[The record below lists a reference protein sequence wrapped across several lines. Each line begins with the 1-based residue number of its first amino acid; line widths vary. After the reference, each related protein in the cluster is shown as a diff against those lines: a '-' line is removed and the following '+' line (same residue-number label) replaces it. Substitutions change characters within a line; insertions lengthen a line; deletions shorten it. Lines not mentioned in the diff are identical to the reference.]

1 MKQRL
6 KDYGIEQET
15 MNIDYNNSSA
25 INISKNHVFHSYTK
39 HIEIRHHFIRDLIDE
54 KVVSLE
60 YVPTELQFVDV
71 LTKPLDSL
79 WFEYLRKS
87 LGICLIN

>member
-39 HIEIRHHFIRDLIDE
+39 HIEIHHHFIRDLIE
-54 KVVSLE
+54 GKVVSLE
-60 YVPTELQFVDV
+60 YVPIELQFVEVPYKRSKD
-71 LTKPLDSL
+71 L
-79 WFEYLRKS
+79 
-87 LGICLIN
+87 